1 MKKYVIVL
9 SALVLLFSCATET
22 ETKTKEPEIKA
33 TLKWQTDTILK
44 VPESVL
50 YNKEDKYIYVANIN
64 GKADSADG
72 NGFISRLNLDGT
84 VAQLEWVKGLDA
96 PKGMGVYKGKLYV
109 TDIHK
114 LVIIDIATA
123 KVEKAIVVD
132 SSEFLNDV
140 TVDAKG
146 DVYFTDSGAKRIHLY
161 KDGVVSLWTQDPLL
175 IKPNGIL
182 ALENSLRI
190 IDMGTGLFYD
200 ADYTTKKLT
209 GVADTIPGG
218 DGVMQ
223 IAKNEYIISCWP
235 GEVYYVRDT
244 LVKKILDT
252 KAAKLNAADA
262 WYIDGENLL
271 VVPTFFGNS
280 VMAYTIT
287 KE

>member
-1 MKKYVIVL
+1 MKKCLSVL
-9 SALVLLFSCATET
+9 SVFLLLSACT
-22 ETKTKEPEIKA
+22 ETKKKDVDVKA
-33 TLKWQTDTILK
+33 ILKWKTDTILK

-50 YNKEDKYIYVANIN
+50 YNTADKLIYVANIN
-64 GKADSADG
+64 GKPDSADG
-72 NGFISRLNLDGT
+72 NGFISRLNLDGSI
-84 VAQLEWVKGLDA
+84 AQLEWVKGLDA
-96 PKGMGVYKGKLYV
+96 PKGMGVFKGKLYV

-123 KVEKAIVVD
+123 SVEKSIVVD

-140 TVDAKG
+140 TIDAKG

-161 KDGVVSLWTQDPLL
+161 KDGVVSLWTKDPLL
-175 IKPNGIL
+175 LKPNGIL
-182 ALENSLRI
+182 AMENSLRI
-190 IDMGTGLFYD
+190 IDMETGLFYD
-200 ADYTTKKLT
+200 ADYATKKLT

-235 GEVYYVRDT
+235 GEVYYVKDAQ
-244 LVKKILDT
+244 VKKILDT
-252 KAAKLNAADA
+252 KADKLNAADA
-262 WYIDGENLL
+262 WYIEEENLL
-271 VVPTFFGNS
+271 LVPTFFGNS

>member
-1 MKKYVIVL
+1 MKNYLSIAAVLVI
-9 SALVLLFSCATET
+9 FSCTNPAPEKKSIQVTAT
-22 ETKTKEPEIKA
+22 K
-33 TLKWQTDTILK
+33 KWSTDTIFK

-50 YNKEDKYIYVANIN
+50 YNPEDKFIYVANIN
-64 GKADSADG
+64 GKADSVDG
-72 NGFISRLNLDGT
+72 NGFISRLNLDGS

-96 PKGMGVYKGKLYV
+96 PKGMGVYKGKMYV

-114 LVIIDIATA
+114 LVIIDLASA
-123 KVEKAIVVD
+123 KVEKSIVVD

-161 KDGVVSLWTQDPLL
+161 KDGVVSLWSNDPTL

-190 IDMGTGLFYD
+190 IDMGSGLFYD
-200 ADYTTKKLT
+200 ADYATKKLT

-223 IAKNEYIISCWP
+223 IGKNEYIISCWP
-235 GEVYYVRDT
+235 GEVYYVNDT

-252 KAAKLNAADA
+252 KEAKLNAADA
-262 WYIDGENLL
+262 WYVEGENLL
-271 VVPTFFGNS
+271 LVPTFFGNS
-280 VMAYTIT
+280 VVAYTIT

>member
-1 MKKYVIVL
+1 MKKCLSVL
-9 SALVLLFSCATET
+9 SVLLLLSACT
-22 ETKTKEPEIKA
+22 ETKKKDVEVKA
-33 TLKWQTDTILK
+33 TLKWKTDTILK

-50 YNKEDKYIYVANIN
+50 YNEADKLIYVANIN
-64 GKADSADG
+64 GKPDSADG
-72 NGFISRLNLDGT
+72 NGFISRLNLDGSI
-84 VAQLEWVKGLDA
+84 AQLEWVKGLDA

-114 LVIIDIATA
+114 LVVIDIATA
-123 KVEKAIVVD
+123 KVEKSIVVD

-140 TVDAKG
+140 TIDAKG

-161 KDGVVSLWTQDPLL
+161 KDGVVSLWTKDPLL
-175 IKPNGIL
+175 MKPNGIL
-182 ALENSLRI
+182 AMENSLRI
-190 IDMGTGLFYD
+190 IDMQTGLFYD

-235 GEVYYVRDT
+235 GEVYYIKDAS
-244 LVKKILDT
+244 VKKILDT
-252 KAAKLNAADA
+252 KADKLNAADA
-262 WYIDGENLL
+262 WYIEEENLL
-271 VVPTFFGNS
+271 LVPTFFGNS